1 MKSAMSEF
9 PARASLHLERFHN
22 SRAIAGIEQDGFYFH
37 PSDEDLSLGTPV
49 RKKPFSGSG
58 FGVQQLWNRYRPVN
72 ARVLPTQRRDTTPLE
87 ALPFRREPGE
97 RLSPAS
103 ANEGAAM
110 KMGKWARLLL
120 LAAAPALVGFLTG
133 CGDFWQAPGGGGS
146 TSFTLTNSGAITV
159 SPGATSGNTS
169 TISVTPSNSFT
180 GTVTLS
186 CAVTTSPSGAA
197 SIPTCNLNPTS
208 VTISGTTAQTSTLT
222 ADTTSA
228 TTTGAY
234 QVTVSGVS
242 GSVTETTTVC
252 VEVTTSPTGNC
263 SSNAGTSGVFY
274 VLNQT
279 TDQVVAMSISSG
291 QLTTIGA
298 VTLPSPQPLAI
309 AVAPG
314 PGAPFLYVSTANG
327 IYLYAIN
334 SNGSLTLGNN
344 GTAIST
350 DPAYTMQVDATNSWL
365 VETVSGVAQLNAIA
379 INSSSGLLATAGER
393 EQSIALPAS
402 TPTQLAISP
411 NDSSSCTSCYV
422 FVGMG
427 ASGTAVVPF
436 NPGNASPFGSVSH
449 FNVKNSGGDNAV
461 AVDPS
466 NRLLY
471 VGESDALPSSTQ
483 SGGLRVFAI
492 ASNGVTELTS
502 AGSPYAV
509 GGTGPSA
516 ILPTSD
522 GNYVYVANGSVGGSS
537 TGNIAGFSVSST
549 ALASIGSAATAGA
562 RGHLSLA
569 EDPTG
574 TFLLAVDFAGSPDL
588 EAYTM
593 SAGTLTSV
601 LSDPTGTDPVG
612 AIAIAAA
619 P

>member
-1 MKSAMSEF
+1 
-9 PARASLHLERFHN
+9 
-22 SRAIAGIEQDGFYFH
+22 
-37 PSDEDLSLGTPV
+37 
-49 RKKPFSGSG
+49 
-58 FGVQQLWNRYRPVN
+58 
-72 ARVLPTQRRDTTPLE
+72 
-87 ALPFRREPGE
+87 
-97 RLSPAS
+97 
-103 ANEGAAM
+103 M

-120 LAAAPALVGFLTG
+120 LAAAPTLVGFLTG

-159 SPGATSGNTS
+159 STGATTGNTV

-186 CAVTTSPSGAA
+186 CAVTTSPSGAT
-197 SIPTCNLNPTS
+197 SPTTCSLSPTS
-208 VTISGTTAQTSTLT
+208 VTISSTTAQQSTLT
-222 ADTTSA
+222 AATTSS

-234 QVTVSGVS
+234 DITVTGVS

-252 VEVTTSPTGNC
+252 VEVGSGSC
-263 SSNAGTSGVFY
+263 SSKGGTSGVFY

-291 QLTTIGA
+291 QLTPIGA

-309 AVAPG
+309 AVAPNG
-314 PGAPFLYVSTANG
+314 LFLYVSTATG
-327 IYLYAIN
+327 VYLYAIG
-334 SNGSLTLGNN
+334 SDGSLTLGNN

-350 DPAYTMQVDATNSWL
+350 DPAYTMQVDATSSWL
-365 VETVSGVAQLNAIA
+365 VETVSGVAQLNAVA
-379 INSSSGLLATAGER
+379 INSSSGLLATAGES
-393 EQSIALPAS
+393 EQTVALPAS

-411 NDSSSCTSCYV
+411 SDSSSCTSCYV

-436 NPGNASPFGSVSH
+436 NPGNASPFGTVSH
-449 FNVKNSGGDNAV
+449 VNVKNSGGDNAV

-492 ASNGVTELTS
+492 AGNGVTELTS

-522 GNYVYVANGSVGGSS
+522 GNYVYVANGSVSGSS

-549 ALASIGSAATAGA
+549 SLTSISTATAGA
-562 RGHLSLA
+562 SGHLSLA
-569 EDPTG
+569 EDSTG
-574 TFLLAVDFAGSPDL
+574 SFLLAVDFAGSPDL

-593 SAGTLTSV
+593 SSGTLTSV
-601 LSDPTGTDPVG
+601 LTDSTGTDPVG

>member
-1 MKSAMSEF
+1 
-9 PARASLHLERFHN
+9 
-22 SRAIAGIEQDGFYFH
+22 
-37 PSDEDLSLGTPV
+37 
-49 RKKPFSGSG
+49 
-58 FGVQQLWNRYRPVN
+58 
-72 ARVLPTQRRDTTPLE
+72 
-87 ALPFRREPGE
+87 
-97 RLSPAS
+97 
-103 ANEGAAM
+103 M

-120 LAAAPALVGFLTG
+120 LAAAPTLVGFLTG
-133 CGDFWQAPGGGGS
+133 CGDFWQAPGGGGGS
-146 TSFTLTNSGAITV
+146 TSFTLTNSGTITV
-159 SPGATSGNTS
+159 SPGATSGNTA

-180 GTVTLS
+180 GSVTLS
-186 CAVTTSPSGAA
+186 CAVTTSPSGA
-197 SIPTCNLNPTS
+197 SNLPTCNLNPTS

-222 ADTTSA
+222 AATTSA
-228 TTTGAY
+228 TTTGTY
-234 QVTVSGVS
+234 KVMVSGVS

-279 TDQVVAMSISSG
+279 TDQVVAMSITSG
-291 QLTTIGA
+291 QLTSIGA

-309 AVAPG
+309 AVAPNG
-314 PGAPFLYVSTANG
+314 LFLYVSTATG
-327 IYLYAIN
+327 VYLYAIN
-334 SNGSLTLGNN
+334 SDGSLTLGNN

-350 DPAYTMQVDATNSWL
+350 DPAYTMQVDATSSWL

-379 INSSSGLLATAGER
+379 INSSSGLLATAGES
-393 EQSIALPAS
+393 EQTVALPAS

-411 NDSSSCTSCYV
+411 NDSTSCTSCYV

-436 NPGNASPFGSVSH
+436 NPGNASPFGTVSH

-461 AVDPS
+461 AVDPN

-471 VGESDALPSSTQ
+471 VGESDALSSSTQ
-483 SGGLRVFAI
+483 SGGLRVFTI
-492 ASNGVTELTS
+492 AGNGVTELTS

-522 GNYVYVANGSVGGSS
+522 GDYVYVANGSVSGSS
-537 TGNIAGFSVSST
+537 TGNIAGFSVSATSLT
-549 ALASIGSAATAGA
+549 SIGTATAGA
-562 RGHLSLA
+562 SGHLSLA
-569 EDPTG
+569 EDSTG
-574 TFLLAVDFAGSPDL
+574 SFLLAVDFAGSPDL

-593 SAGTLTSV
+593 SSGTLTSV
-601 LSDPTGTDPVG
+601 LTDSTGTDPVG